1 MLEDGPKA
9 SKGVNCQRKQDHV
22 LVKDVA
28 NDCVADGGDASCWV
42 GFVVASELLFFLCG
56 THPDALIPR
65 KCRDD
70 VKLDCT
76 KKTCEARLQEKRTA
90 LGSRKIC
97 SELSLTYMGR
107 LSKLLYTL

>member
-1 MLEDGPKA
+1 MPRE
-9 SKGVNCQRKQDHV
+9 QDHV

-56 THPDALIPR
+56 SHPDALIPR

-76 KKTCEARLQEKRTA
+76 KKTCEARLQEKGH
-90 LGSRKIC
+90 GSGK
-97 SELSLTYMGR
+97 
-107 LSKLLYTL
+107 SKNLL